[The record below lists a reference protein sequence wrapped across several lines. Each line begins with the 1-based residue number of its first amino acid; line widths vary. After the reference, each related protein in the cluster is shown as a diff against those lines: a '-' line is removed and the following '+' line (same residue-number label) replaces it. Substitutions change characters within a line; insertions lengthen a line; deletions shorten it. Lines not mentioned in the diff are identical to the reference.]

1 MRARSWKRPLA
12 ALIIEVAAGQH
23 GVISSS
29 QLLAIGVSR
38 AGISRRLACG
48 RLQAIYPGVHAVGG
62 IVPSREGRL
71 TAAVLAAGEGS
82 VVSHR
87 AAGDLSGI
95 RSWSGCPEVTVPR
108 FRSSRS
114 GLIVHTSKLARDE
127 RTLRDGIPITTP
139 ARTIFDL
146 AAVVDLRGLRSAINE
161 AHALRLPLR
170 PSLPTLLER
179 HPRRPGAAN
188 LRFLLAEDQ
197 VGRGITRRQFEAAFF
212 AFLAE
217 EGFPPPLINHP
228 IPVGAE
234 TFTVD
239 FAWPSA
245 RLIVETDGDAFH
257 SSPQRRAADKRR
269 DRRLRAIGWSVIRVA
284 WEHLHGDRTELRGDL
299 WLALGRPAEVG
310 RRAPNMAGLS
320 PPPPRSAS
328 PPRPS

>member
-1 MRARSWKRPLA
+1 MHNRS
-12 ALIIEVAAGQH
+12 VAEPIAWMAGRQH
-23 GVISSS
+23 GVVARW
-29 QLLAIGVSR
+29 QLLALGMSP
-38 AGISRRLACG
+38 AAISRRIAGKSLHP
-48 RLQAIYPGVHAVGG
+48 LFPGVYAVGHRG
-62 IVPSREGRL
+62 VSKDGWAI
-71 TAAVLAAGEGS
+71 AAVLYAGEGAALGCRS
-82 VVSHR
+82 AADRTQIRTWNGPWEIIASRRVRPRRNLIAHCIALPQDEVV
-87 AAGDLSGI
+87 
-95 RSWSGCPEVTVPR
+95 E
-108 FRSSRS
+108 SR
-114 GLIVHTSKLARDE
+114 
-127 RTLRDGIPITTP
+127 GIPITTP
-139 ARTIFDL
+139 SRTIFDL
-146 AAVVDLRGLRSAINE
+146 AGVLDLRGLRSAINE

-188 LRFLLAEDQ
+188 LWFLLAEDQ
-197 VGRGITRRQFEAAFF
+197 VRRGITRRQFEAAFF

-228 IPVGAE
+228 ILAGDE

-257 SSPQRRAADKRR
+257 SSPQRRSADKRR

-284 WEHLHGDRTELRGDL
+284 WEHLHGGRGELRDDL
-299 WLALGRPAEVG
+299 WLALGRPAEAG
-310 RRAPNMAGLS
+310 RRAGAAEGSS